1 MKKLFWIAVLLMS
14 SSLNI
19 YAQPGKGDV
28 ELGVD
33 VGYNFFLILN
43 SRGISG
49 VNDGINFACTVDYY
63 FSDRWS
69 LKGKVIYDQKGWDGE
84 IYFGP
89 GFWIRSEYDK
99 IYELNYITVPIMANL
114 HFGKKRNWYVDFG
127 PYVGFLL
134 DAENNTTGSSI
145 KNVLN
150 PIDFGFAYGI
160 GVKIPI
166 NNNLKFFA
174 EIDEQV
180 GFKNIFKDFN
190 YDYNNE
196 YGLNIRGSLNVGLIY
211 QIEKAK
217 SE

>member
-1 MKKLFWIAVLLMS
+1 MKKVFFIAFLLIAFS
-14 SSLNI
+14 FNT
-19 YAQPGKGDV
+19 YGQPGKGDV

-33 VGYNFFLILN
+33 VGYNFSLILN

-49 VNDGINFACTVDYY
+49 ATDGVNFAGAIDYY

-99 IYELNYITVPIMANL
+99 IYELNYITVPIMANF

-127 PYVGFLL
+127 PYLGFLL
-134 DAENNTTGSSI
+134 DAENTTTSMSI
-145 KNVLN
+145 TNVFN
-150 PIDFGFAYGI
+150 PIDVGFAYGI
-160 GVKIPI
+160 GVKIPL
-166 NNNLKFFA
+166 NNNLTVFF
-174 EIDEQV
+174 EIDEQ
-180 GFKNIFKDFN
+180 GGLKNIFKDFN

-196 YGLNIRGSLNVGLIY
+196 FGLNIRGSLNVGLIY
-211 QIEKAK
+211 QIKK
-217 SE
+217 SKPE

>member
-1 MKKLFWIAVLLMS
+1 MKKVFFIAFLLIAFS
-14 SSLNI
+14 FNT
-19 YAQPGKGDV
+19 YGQPGKGDV

-33 VGYNFFLILN
+33 VGYNFSLILN

-49 VNDGINFACTVDYY
+49 ATDGVNFAGAIDYY

-99 IYELNYITVPIMANL
+99 IYELNYITVPIMANF

-127 PYVGFLL
+127 PYLGFLL
-134 DAENNTTGSSI
+134 DAENNTTGKSI
-145 KNVLN
+145 KNVLS
-150 PIDFGFAYGI
+150 PIDIGFAYGI
-160 GVKIPI
+160 GVKIPV
-166 NNNLKFFA
+166 NNNLQVFF
-174 EIDEQV
+174 EIDEQ
-180 GFKNIFKDFN
+180 GGLKNIFKDFN

-196 YGLNIRGSLNVGLIY
+196 FGLNIRGSLNVGLIY
-211 QIEKAK
+211 QLKK
-217 SE
+217 STSE